1 MIDVFHQVYKQNP
14 DVVLLL
20 IGDEELM
27 KQTQER
33 VRELELSES
42 VVFMGVRSDI
52 PELMLGVDLFFPSV
66 TK

>member
-42 VVFMGVRSDI
+42 VVFMGV
-52 PELMLGVDLFFPSV
+52 
-66 TK
+66 

>member
-1 MIDVFHQVYKQNP
+1 
-14 DVVLLL
+14 
-20 IGDEELM
+20 M